1 VTSLSELD
9 AVAPDIPAALEGWR
23 AWRVV
28 EIEDRYLLGSI
39 VKAAYWQPLEALEAE
54 CLHRRSPI
62 EWMRGGGRH
71 DAPGSS
77 CQCGIYAGGL
87 RQAGEYLRDLWSCG
101 SRRPTVARV
110 LGRVSLWGTVVECE
124 RGFRASRA
132 YPSRIYVPRDDQRRA
147 EQLGS
152 EELALHLGVYG
163 VPVEP
168 LDAGCAEAPEALAA
182 LLPSVD

>member
-1 VTSLSELD
+1 VTSLAELD
-9 AVAPDIPAALEGWR
+9 AVAPDIPAAIEGWR

-28 EIEDRYLLGSI
+28 ETDDRYLLGSI
-39 VKAAYWQPLEALEAE
+39 VKAAYWEPLEALEAE
-54 CLHRRSPI
+54 CLHRRSPL
-62 EWMRGGGRH
+62 EWLRGGGRH
-71 DAPGSS
+71 EAPGPA

-124 RGFRASRA
+124 RGFRASHA
-132 YPSRIYVPRDDQRRA
+132 YPSRIYVPRDDQRRT
-147 EQLGS
+147 EQLGLD
-152 EELALHLGVYG
+152 EIAQHLAVYG

-168 LDAGCAEAPEALAA
+168 LDAGCAEAPAVLASM
-182 LLPSVD
+182 LLPAD